1 MHETIYQ
8 GLGVQQDQSKF
19 YLTTLLI
26 SVRQMSIDI
35 LLYMPEINRWIRP
48 FP

>member
-1 MHETIYQ
+1 MPEMRQTIHQ

-26 SVRQMSIDI
+26 SVRQMSIGI
-35 LLYMPEINRWIRP
+35 LLYMPEINRWI
-48 FP
+48 